1 MPLIRKDF
9 SHCEANVKSPL
20 DEVLRRG
27 SVSVEPELGGRLA
40 GFGSDE
46 VVSGAWVGISRDERA
61 AFQEAAMWARS
72 KGGWGRSPPRA
83 HGVRRQFRVRD
94 VGG

>member
-61 AFQEAAMWARS
+61 AFQDAALWTPS
-72 KGGWGRSPPRA
+72 KGGWGPAPRRVR
-83 HGVRRQFRVRD
+83 GVRRQFEVRD